1 MDTRNVDAAKTQKGI
16 DERPHCSKLMPDL
29 WPAQQQRQL
38 KMIRSLEQQ
47 QRSSE
52 RFMNPLEESHSK
64 DTEEIEEPQSP
75 DDAESSS
82 DIVFDTTPLYLVK
95 GETELR
101 VYDDDEPETSDFQP
115 REEYDE
121 VAENQSTDTSGSGQ
135 SNRRYPDELLQDS
148 AAVKSLDS
156 SGKAWLQCPYCPKKF
171 AHASKWKRH
180 VPIHA
185 DTKTYV
191 CKYCAKGFCEKYR
204 IVRHLQSN
212 HNCNPEN
219 IESSYV
225 FNGLC

>member
-1 MDTRNVDAAKTQKGI
+1 MDVTKVQKGT
-16 DERPHCSKLMPDL
+16 DERPHSSKLMPDL
-29 WPAQQQRQL
+29 WPARQQPQPQL
-38 KMIRSLEQQ
+38 KAIRSLEKQQ
-47 QRSSE
+47 E
-52 RFMNPLEESHSK
+52 RFVNPLEESHSK
-64 DTEEIEEPQSP
+64 NSEELGGSSQS
-75 DDAESSS
+75 DGESSN

-101 VYDDDEPETSDFQP
+101 VYDDDDEQESSDFQP
-115 REEYDE
+115 QEEYGE
-121 VAENQSTDTSGSGQ
+121 ITENQSDSGHST
-135 SNRRYPDELLQDS
+135 RRYPDELLQE
-148 AAVKSLDS
+148 AAAIKSLDS

-204 IVRHLQSN
+204 IVRHLQNN